1 MAGTT
6 SATQRESHVLAAS
19 LTGSPKRLSNALIF
33 IGKGELWRGL
43 AVLCAALL
51 TCAGLIAP
59 HMDPQVLATPLLA
72 VGAALAF
79 FAGSRNPPAQLNE
92 SQNVKS
98 AMQLPSNPLAPH
110 ANAQRVRQ
118 SSATLTEL
126 QAAES
131 RIVAP
136 ADAAQWRRLTHR
148 MSHELRTPLNAVIG
162 FSELMNAEVFGPLG
176 APQYHDYAR
185 SIHSSGRILLK
196 SAEDALAI
204 TNLLTRPAS
213 KGRESTAG
221 VRTAIDDMLAFH
233 QAEMQM
239 LNFDLAIE
247 ATGALEVMGEAQTL
261 RQILINLMS
270 EAIENAEPGSGA
282 SVRCSANAAEVF
294 ITLSAGGALRG
305 STAGDESFNMVLART
320 LAQLSQGRL
329 IEYSDETNWSVTAV
343 FPRSSQ
349 RDFFAAQQDTQVF

>member
-6 SATQRESHVLAAS
+6 SATQRESHVSAAS
-19 LTGSPKRLSNALIF
+19 LAGSQKCLTNALIF

-51 TCAGLIAP
+51 TCAGLVAP
-59 HMDPQVLATPLLA
+59 HMDPQALATPLLA

-79 FAGSRNPPAQLNE
+79 FAGSRSLPAQLNQ

-98 AMQLPSNPLAPH
+98 AITSPSSPPAPH

-118 SSATLTEL
+118 PSATLTEL
-126 QAAES
+126 QAAEG

-136 ADAAQWRRLTHR
+136 GDAAQWRQLTHR

-213 KGRESTAG
+213 RGRESTAG

-239 LNFDLAIE
+239 FNVDLAIE
-247 ATGALEVMGEAQTL
+247 ATGALEVMAEAQTL

-282 SVRCSANAAEVF
+282 CVRCSATAAEVF
-294 ITLSAGGALRG
+294 ITLSAGGGLRKP
-305 STAGDESFNMVLART
+305 TAGDESFNMVLART
-320 LAQLSQGRL
+320 LVQLSQGRL
-329 IEYSDETNWSVTAV
+329 IAYSDQNNWSATAV
-343 FPRSSQ
+343 FPRASQ
-349 RDFFAAQQDTQVF
+349 RDFFATQQDVQVL

>member
-6 SATQRESHVLAAS
+6 SATQRESHVSAAS
-19 LTGSPKRLSNALIF
+19 LAGSQKCLTNALIF

-51 TCAGLIAP
+51 TCAGLVAP

-79 FAGSRNPPAQLNE
+79 FAGSRSLPAQLNQ
-92 SQNVKS
+92 SQNVKP
-98 AMQLPSNPLAPH
+98 AMTSPSSPSAPH

-118 SSATLTEL
+118 SPAMLTEL

-204 TNLLTRPAS
+204 TNLLTRPAAR
-213 KGRESTAG
+213 GRESTAG

-239 LNFDLAIE
+239 LNLDLAIE
-247 ATGALEVMGEAQTL
+247 GTGALEVMGEAQTL

-270 EAIENAEPGSGA
+270 EAIENAAPGSGTT
-282 SVRCSANAAEVF
+282 VRCNATADEVF
-294 ITLSAGGALRG
+294 MTLGTTGAGRK

-320 LAQLSQGRL
+320 LVQLSQGRL
-329 IEYSDETNWSVTAV
+329 IEYSGENNWSATAV
-343 FPRSSQ
+343 FPRASQ
-349 RDFFAAQQDTQVF
+349 RDFFAAQQDMQVF

>member
-19 LTGSPKRLSNALIF
+19 LARSQKCLTNTLIF

-43 AVLCAALL
+43 AVLCATLL
-51 TCAGLIAP
+51 TCAGLVAP

-79 FAGSRNPPAQLNE
+79 FAGSRSLPDQLNQ

-98 AMQLPSNPLAPH
+98 AITSPSSPPAPH

-118 SSATLTEL
+118 PSAMLPEL
-126 QAAES
+126 QTAEN

-136 ADAAQWRRLTHR
+136 ADGAQWRHLTHR

-162 FSELMNAEVFGPLG
+162 FSELMSAEVFGPLG
-176 APQYHDYAR
+176 ASQYHDYAR

-204 TNLLTRPAS
+204 TNLLTRPAAR
-213 KGRESTAG
+213 GRESTAG

-239 LNFDLAIE
+239 LNLDLAID
-247 ATGALEVMGEAQTL
+247 ATGALEIMGEAQTL

-270 EAIENAEPGSGA
+270 EAIENAEPGSDVA
-282 SVRCSANAAEVF
+282 VRCSANTAEVF
-294 ITLSAGGALRG
+294 MTLSASCTPRRSA
-305 STAGDESFNMVLART
+305 AGDESFNMVLART
-320 LAQLSQGRL
+320 LIQLSQGRL
-329 IEYSDETNWSVTAV
+329 IAYSDENNWSVTVV
-343 FPRSSQ
+343 FSRACQ
-349 RDFFAAQQDTQVF
+349 RDFFAAQQDMQVF

>member
-6 SATQRESHVLAAS
+6 SATQRESHVSAAS
-19 LTGSPKRLSNALIF
+19 LAGSQKCLTNALIF

-51 TCAGLIAP
+51 TCAGLVAP

-79 FAGSRNPPAQLNE
+79 FAGSRSLPAQLNQ

-98 AMQLPSNPLAPH
+98 AITSPSSPPAPH

-118 SSATLTEL
+118 PSAMLPEL
-126 QAAES
+126 QAES

-162 FSELMNAEVFGPLG
+162 FSELMSAEVFGPLG

-204 TNLLTRPAS
+204 TNLLTRPAAR
-213 KGRESTAG
+213 GRESTAG

-239 LNFDLAIE
+239 LNLDLAID
-247 ATGALEVMGEAQTL
+247 ATDALEIMGEAQTL

-270 EAIENAEPGSGA
+270 EAIENAEPGSDA
-282 SVRCSANAAEVF
+282 AVRCSANAAEVF
-294 ITLSAGGALRG
+294 MTLSASGARRA
-305 STAGDESFNMVLART
+305 SAAGDESFNMVLART
-320 LAQLSQGRL
+320 LVQLSQGRL
-329 IEYSDETNWSVTAV
+329 IEYSDENNWSVTVV
-343 FPRSSQ
+343 FPRASQ
-349 RDFFAAQQDTQVF
+349 RDFFAAQQDMQVF